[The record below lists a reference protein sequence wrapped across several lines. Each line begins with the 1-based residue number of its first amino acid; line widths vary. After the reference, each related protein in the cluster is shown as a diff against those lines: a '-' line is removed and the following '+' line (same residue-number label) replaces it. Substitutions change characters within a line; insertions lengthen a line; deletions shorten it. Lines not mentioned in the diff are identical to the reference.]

1 MTGGALHGSEPG
13 RQALAGAFVLV
24 VDDDRDTREEL
35 HDYLKGHGMHVE
47 TAGDVTG
54 ARHRLQLRKF
64 DLVLLDLWQHS
75 DCPSRVRL
83 YSPATVVHRES

>member
-1 MTGGALHGSEPG
+1 
-13 RQALAGAFVLV
+13 
-24 VDDDRDTREEL
+24 
-35 HDYLKGHGMHVE
+35 
-47 TAGDVTG
+47 
-54 ARHRLQLRKF
+54 LRKF